1 MRSRT
6 CNNAQE
12 KEKEKVCFDM
22 NGNWS
27 HVIVANIISY
37 IIFVCFYI
45 DMCGCG
51 RKRKDKPCNHG
62 ESMNFLC
69 QDNPSYFTTT
79 YMNGNKVGHAL
90 VFIVVLNLEVATK

>member
-6 CNNAQE
+6 CDNAQE

-51 RKRKDKPCNHG
+51 RKTKGYAMQSRRVN
-62 ESMNFLC
+62 EFLMSG
-69 QDNPSYFTTT
+69 QSILFHY
-79 YMNGNKVGHAL
+79 YL
-90 VFIVVLNLEVATK
+90 YEWE